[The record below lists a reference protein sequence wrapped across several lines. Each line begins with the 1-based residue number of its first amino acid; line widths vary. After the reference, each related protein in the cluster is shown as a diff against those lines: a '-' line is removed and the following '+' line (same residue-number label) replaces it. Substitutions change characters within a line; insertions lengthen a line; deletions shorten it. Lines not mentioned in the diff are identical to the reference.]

1 MNNLSTFKKQFKNYY
16 SEKKF
21 IIKPYH
27 LEYIYKKFNTLS
39 NNLNLDNL
47 FEYCNSNNII
57 GLFCRDIS
65 INYIFDSKKKIFKHE
80 HIIFFLEE
88 SIKRLIVSEY
98 ILIDG
103 TFVFPENYKQ
113 TLIIMYYDNILK
125 KMIPSIFIVT
135 NNKI

>member
-1 MNNLSTFKKQFKNYY
+1 M
-16 SEKKF
+16 
-21 IIKPYH
+21 
-27 LEYIYKKFNTLS
+27 EYIYKKFNTLS

-47 FEYCNSNNII
+47 FEYCNSNDII

-65 INYIFDSKKKIFKHE
+65 INYIFDSKKKIFKYE

-103 TFVFPENYKQ
+103 TFVFPEKYKQ
-113 TLIIMYYDNILK
+113 TFIIMYYDNILK
-125 KMIPSIFIVT
+125 KCTKYIYSY
-135 NNKI
+135 